1 MLIKKKGLIVRG
13 GEFDI
18 WKCNLINTEESYSCF
33 IFVVYFVLENISF
46 KCVIVLKSPS
56 TSNNFFNHDLSR
68 KLVSTATEQVKMRPK
83 LAHNDVEHKK
93 WQNISWHNMTSF
105 KKSLFYI
112 ILECTRTYEHFENQ
126 EISGFGKS
134 N

>member
-1 MLIKKKGLIVRG
+1 MWEEGSCLMN
-13 GEFDI
+13 FI
-18 WKCNLINTEESYSCF
+18 WKCNLINTKESYSCF
-33 IFVVYFVLENISF
+33 IFTTCFVLENISF
-46 KCVIVLKSPS
+46 KCVNVFKSPS

-93 WQNISWHNMTSF
+93 CQNFSWHNMTPF

-112 ILECTRTYEHFENQ
+112 ILECTRTLW
-126 EISGFGKS
+126 KS
-134 N
+134 RNIWFWKIKLKLNL

>member
-1 MLIKKKGLIVRG
+1 
-13 GEFDI
+13 
-18 WKCNLINTEESYSCF
+18 
-33 IFVVYFVLENISF
+33 
-46 KCVIVLKSPS
+46 
-56 TSNNFFNHDLSR
+56 
-68 KLVSTATEQVKMRPK
+68 MRPK